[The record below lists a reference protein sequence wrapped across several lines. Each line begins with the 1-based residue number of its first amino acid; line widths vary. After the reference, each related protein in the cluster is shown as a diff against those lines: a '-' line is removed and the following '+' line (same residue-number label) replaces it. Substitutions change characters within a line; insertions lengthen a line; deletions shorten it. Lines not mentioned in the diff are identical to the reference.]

1 MSIGERIR
9 TLRQEKNLSQGQLAQ
24 QLSVTRQAVSKWEQD
39 LSSPDT
45 LNLVKLA
52 DALDTE
58 VEYLATG
65 KKPVYLPAP
74 LVVNLENKVDRIVER
89 VVEKPVIK
97 KVVRIRYRNNP
108 VSILLAGILGFALG
122 LALGIWL

>member
-52 DALDTE
+52 DALDAE

-122 LALGIWL
+122 LVLGIWL

>member
-9 TLRQEKNLSQGQLAQ
+9 TLRQEKSLSQGQLAQ

-74 LVVNLENKVDRIVER
+74 LVVNLEKKVDRIVER

-122 LALGIWL
+122 LVLGIWL